1 LFHWPVQRDEIAE
14 WLSRHEKTHGLY
26 YTPALFETATAT
38 RDNIR
43 QIRAVWADC
52 DTADATARA
61 ARLPLPASLVI
72 ETSPGKTQ
80 HLWLVSSGLRPELA
94 TGINLRL
101 AKLTGGDSCWRVNHY
116 LRLPWTLNR
125 KYDPA
130 PLVRIT
136 GRTRRY
142 QLEELVAEYPPHP
155 LPADQMTTDEEVWEL
170 LRGKSIEA
178 VIELGFVRR
187 AVRFGPPAGIDRS
200 ADFWG
205 LLKDM
210 ARAGMSESARLLV
223 ALECRDRHLRDKIRL
238 GGAWTDAGVL
248 GQVRR
253 AAEAVRSD
261 G

>member
-1 LFHWPVQRDEIAE
+1 MA
-14 WLSRHEKTHGLY
+14 WLERHEKTHGLY
-26 YTPALFETATAT
+26 YTPALFEIASAT
-38 RDNIR
+38 RANVR
-43 QIRAVWADC
+43 QVRGVWCDC
-52 DTADATARA
+52 DDAAASKLADD
-61 ARLPLPASLVI
+61 LPLPASLRI

-80 HLWLVSSGLRPELA
+80 HLWLVDYGQRLEPA
-94 TGINLRL
+94 TAAGVNLQL
-101 AKLTGGDSCWRVNHY
+101 AKLTGGDSCWQTNHY
-116 LRLPWTLNR
+116 LRLPHTYNR

-142 QLEELVAEYPPHP
+142 SLAEITAAYPPHP
-155 LPADQMTTDEEVWEL
+155 LPADQMTTDEEVRAL
-170 LRGKSIEA
+170 LEGRALDA

-187 AVRFGPPAGIDRS
+187 AVEFGPPAGIDRS
-200 ADFWG
+200 SDFWG

-223 ALECRDRHLRDKIRL
+223 ALECRDRWLADKRRE

-253 AAEAVRSD
+253 AADAVAGEAQ
-261 G
+261 